1 MAETQVRMGEGDA
14 ISVLLVYSP
23 APRQVHERV
32 LNLPVGASVGDAL
45 HALARHAAAE
55 QDNRFVCLPPDV
67 RCGVWNRCVLP
78 SHTLAEGDR
87 IELYRPLR
95 VDPKVARRERFKK
108 QGAKS
113 AGLFATRRP
122 GAKAGY

>member
-1 MAETQVRMGEGDA
+1 MADTAFEMT
-14 ISVLLVYSP
+14 VLVAYSP
-23 APRQVHERV
+23 APRQVHE
-32 LNLPVGASVGDAL
+32 LTLTLPTGATVRDAL
-45 HALARHAAAE
+45 ALTAHDE
-55 QDNRFVCLPPDV
+55 RFADLPAGV
-67 RCGVWNRCVLP
+67 SYGVWNRRVHV
-78 SHTLAEGDR
+78 SQTLVDGDR
-87 IELYRPLR
+87 LEIYRPLR